1 MLKKIT
7 SYIAV
12 AVASLLLGYYYA
24 DKTMEIK
31 TEQVTKIVTKDR
43 IVRKIIRVTTPDGTV
58 KEDITE
64 DASRD
69 KVENQVIRQVVKI
82 PVVRQWS
89 FEASADPV
97 DQRNWK
103 IGVGY
108 RVTTN
113 VSLTASYVRTTHAS
127 IPMIGLR
134 VDF

>member
-69 KVENQVIRQVVKI
+69 Q
-82 PVVRQWS
+82 
-89 FEASADPV
+89 
-97 DQRNWK
+97 
-103 IGVGY
+103 G
-108 RVTTN
+108 
-113 VSLTASYVRTTHAS
+113 
-127 IPMIGLR
+127 
-134 VDF
+134 